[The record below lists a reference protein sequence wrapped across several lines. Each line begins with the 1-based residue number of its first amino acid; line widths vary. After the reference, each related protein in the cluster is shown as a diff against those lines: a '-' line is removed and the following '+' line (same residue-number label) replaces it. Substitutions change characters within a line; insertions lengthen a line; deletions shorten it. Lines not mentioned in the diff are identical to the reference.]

1 MEAIIAALD
10 EQQAELDGLL
20 VALVAL
26 DDSDWATPTRC
37 PGWSVADVVLHL
49 AQTQPS
55 PAVGDR

>member
-20 VALVAL
+20 VAH

>member
-10 EQQAELDGLL
+10 EQQAELDGL
-20 VALVAL
+20 LVAL